1 MSSIWYAPPL
11 TLSAAT
17 PKGANIPPFTVP
29 TTDDQPSHY
38 KIPLLRSPT
47 LSPLQLEDSLQDTDA
62 LLTNMLSS
70 LSTDQPVFPT
80 LAPFSTP
87 ETKPMTLQFKP
98 PSTSGT
104 AHTHD
109 AIFKKM
115 TSQDEFVK
123 SMSELSLDL
132 SSQFGA
138 LATTAQVSNT
148 TSSPATIGTRIDLTP
163 LKESLP
169 VDMTFTTLPSRNNN
183 DRATNTAI
191 EVMKMSMMT
200 LSMHDEEE
208 AHDSEWEGFG
218 SHVSEMTMRK
228 NRVAAGRHHSRN
240 YVYDTSSREKRVSAA
255 SAKRGNTV
263 HSSFVPRTVC
273 HSGMQMD
280 ESGSVGVL
288 RDDNDSRSRRRHP
301 YYRPPSASIYG
312 RVRSSASASSPTEYS
327 AYQGSDGSYG
337 IYHSDV
343 Y

>member
-29 TTDDQPSHY
+29 TTDVQPSHY

-47 LSPLQLEDSLQDTDA
+47 LSPLQLEDSLQDTDS

-70 LSTDQPVFPT
+70 LSTDQPRHHT
-80 LAPFSTP
+80 
-87 ETKPMTLQFKP
+87 
-98 PSTSGT
+98 
-104 AHTHD
+104 HTHD

-138 LATTAQVSNT
+138 MATTAQVSNT

-273 HSGMQMD
+273 HSGMQID

-312 RVRSSASASSPTEYS
+312 RARSSASASSPTEYS